1 MSASFILVEVYDRNC
16 SQDQETGRTGRG
28 LMHRILP
35 MFSLNEGLQNLL
47 TGLTPVTAG
56 VLRAKS
62 RQGWQVRAGALGHI
76 KGGQTKQFILLSK
89 SCWDAGFKMR
99 LHFPSRVRP
108 LVAGHRMAELPIC
121 PASPT
126 LTIVAGGLEISCQ
139 LLAKEL

>member
-1 MSASFILVEVYDRNC
+1 
-16 SQDQETGRTGRG
+16 
-28 LMHRILP
+28 MHRILP

-89 SCWDAGFKMR
+89 SCWDAGFKM
-99 LHFPSRVRP
+99 
-108 LVAGHRMAELPIC
+108 
-121 PASPT
+121 
-126 LTIVAGGLEISCQ
+126 
-139 LLAKEL
+139 